1 MEHFKFY
8 DNICAFTA
16 GCSAQEDE
24 DTDVPTV
31 NDDLGSSREGSRT
44 DAEAVDRWVSRGG
57 SLCITSFVNWC

>member
-1 MEHFKFY
+1 MEHFEFY

-24 DTDVPTV
+24 DTDAPTV

-44 DAEAVDRWVSRGG
+44 DAEAVDR
-57 SLCITSFVNWC
+57 